1 MQKDGEKKKG
11 SKRKREKEEDSKKET
26 PLKDQQSEDP
36 LVNIRNEDLKKRISA
51 REESENAFDI
61 LLSGTSATLV
71 IQLEKKL
78 YVAWVGDSMLAY
90 CGKTQAKNAFQT
102 EPAHKPNLKNE
113 KYRIYNQRG
122 EIKETS
128 DGLQRIFLR
137 GRMYPGLKI
146 SRTIGDLIPH

>member
-71 IQLEKKL
+71 I
-78 YVAWVGDSMLAY
+78 
-90 CGKTQAKNAFQT
+90 
-102 EPAHKPNLKNE
+102 
-113 KYRIYNQRG
+113 
-122 EIKETS
+122 
-128 DGLQRIFLR
+128 
-137 GRMYPGLKI
+137 
-146 SRTIGDLIPH
+146 